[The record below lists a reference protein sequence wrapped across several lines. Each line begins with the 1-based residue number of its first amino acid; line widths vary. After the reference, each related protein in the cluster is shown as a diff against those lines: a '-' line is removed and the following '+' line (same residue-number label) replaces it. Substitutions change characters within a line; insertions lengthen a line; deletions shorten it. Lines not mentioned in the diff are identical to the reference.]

1 MHKQSKRVFAI
12 KCDHRLEDGSHIKCG
27 NTKCNNTKCNN
38 IKCDNTKCDNT
49 KCDNTKCGNVRLNV
63 IIKRD
68 KKQEQDYGDM
78 TWLLLFLVS

>member
-1 MHKQSKRVFAI
+1 MHKQSKRVFEI

-38 IKCDNTKCDNT
+38 I

>member
-27 NTKCNNTKCNN
+27 NTKCNN
-38 IKCDNTKCDNT
+38 I

-68 KKQEQDYGDM
+68 KKQEQDHGDM